1 MQQNQIIRLSRYIWP
16 HWHLLPFVLVSMIT
30 ATLLGLAPPW
40 LTGVVLIDRVI
51 LARDASLL
59 PWVVLGLLGAVL
71 FRQVFDYVQ
80 RYLLAMLN
88 QRVIHGLRYEL
99 YQHIQ
104 ELPMGYFS
112 RTPVGDLVSR
122 QVSDVDALED
132 GLKGLITE
140 AGVHLVMIIGI
151 LGLLF
156 SLNAQLTLFVLPFMA
171 ALAAAI
177 HFFRR
182 FVRGSSLHV
191 RDRMGRLAT
200 LATETL
206 MGIGI
211 VKAFTMER
219 AELGRLNRFSQNILR
234 ANLHL
239 ARLEG
244 FYNASVEMIL
254 VGSTAVVIWFA
265 APDVLAGQMT
275 VGALV
280 AYLARFQEPLKGLT
294 RANFQI
300 QKALGASQRIFA
312 VLDVEPEDQRSPEA
326 IALPRL
332 RGGLKFHRV
341 TFGYRP
347 DKPVLKEFSL
357 EMKPG
362 EVIAL
367 VGPSGVGK
375 TTLIGLLLR
384 FYAPQGGKIWIDD
397 YPIDT
402 VDARD
407 LREQIALV
415 NQEPFLFSTTIRQ
428 NILYGKPG
436 ATEEEVVGAARA
448 ANIHNFIQGLPQ
460 GYDTSVG
467 QRGLTLSGGQRQ
479 RIALARAFLKDAPVL
494 LLDEAT
500 TSVDSEAEALIQEA
514 LANLMGGRTTLIIAH
529 RLSSLNN
536 ANRVVV
542 LEDGHITAEGSY
554 RDLLAQEGLYRRL
567 HDLQVVQQEV
577 GPAAT

>member
-1 MQQNQIIRLSRYIWP
+1 M
-16 HWHLLPFVLVSMIT
+16 VS

-51 LARDASLL
+51 LAKDASLL
-59 PWVVLGLLGAVL
+59 PWVVLGLFGAVL
-71 FRQVFDYVQ
+71 FRQVFDYAQ
-80 RYLLAMLN
+80 RYLLALLS
-88 QRVIHGLRYEL
+88 QRVIHGLRCDL

-104 ELPMGYFS
+104 DLAMDYFS

-122 QVSDVDALED
+122 QVNDVDALED
-132 GLKGLITE
+132 GLQGLITE
-140 AGVHLVMIIGI
+140 AGVHLVMVFGI

-156 SLNAQLTLFVLPFMA
+156 SLNAQLTLFVLPFMVV
-171 ALAAAI
+171 LAVAMQI
-177 HFFRR
+177 FRVM
-182 FVRGSSLHV
+182 VRGSSLQV
-191 RDRMGRLAT
+191 RNRIGNLAT

-206 MGIGI
+206 MGIGV
-211 VKAFTMER
+211 VKAFTMEK
-219 AELGRLNRFSQNILR
+219 AELNRFSRFSQNILR

-254 VGSTAVVIWFA
+254 VGSTVLVIWFA
-265 APDVLAGQMT
+265 APDVLAEQMT

-280 AYLARFQEPLKGLT
+280 AYLAYLARFQEPLKGLS
-294 RANFQI
+294 RANFRI
-300 QKALGASQRIFA
+300 QKALGASHRIFA
-312 VLDVEPEDQRSPEA
+312 VLDAEPEDQKGSEA
-326 IALPRL
+326 IALPRV
-332 RGGLKFHRV
+332 RGGLKFDRV

-347 DKPVLKEFSL
+347 DKPVLKDFSL
-357 EMKPG
+357 EVEPG

-384 FYAPQGGKIWIDD
+384 FYSPQGGRIWIDD
-397 YPIDT
+397 YPIDA

-415 NQEPFLFSTTIRQ
+415 NQEPYLFSTTIRE
-428 NILYGKPG
+428 NILYGKPE
-436 ATEEEVVGAARA
+436 ATEKEVIEAARA
-448 ANIHNFIQGLPQ
+448 ANIHNFIEGLPQ

-479 RIALARAFLKDAPVL
+479 RIALARAFLRDAPVL

-542 LEDGHITAEGSY
+542 LEDGRITAEGSHQ
-554 RDLLAQEGLYRRL
+554 DLLAQDGLYRRL
-567 HDLQVVQQEV
+567 HDLQVAQ
-577 GPAAT
+577 

>member
-1 MQQNQIIRLSRYIWP
+1 MQQNQILRLSRYIWP
-16 HWHLLPFVLVSMIT
+16 HWRLLPFVLISMVS

-51 LARDASLL
+51 LAKDASLL

-71 FRQVFDYVQ
+71 FRQVFDYAQ
-80 RYLLAMLN
+80 RYLLAVLS
-88 QRVIHGLRYEL
+88 QRVIHGLRCEL

-104 ELPMGYFS
+104 DLPMGYFS

-122 QVSDVDALED
+122 QVNDVDALED
-132 GLKGLITE
+132 GLKGLVTE
-140 AGVHLVMIIGI
+140 AGEHLVMVFGI

-171 ALAAAI
+171 VLAVAMQI
-177 HFFRR
+177 FRVM
-182 FVRGSSLHV
+182 VRGSSLQV
-191 RDRMGRLAT
+191 RNRIGNLAT

-206 MGIGI
+206 MGIGV
-211 VKAFTMER
+211 VKAFTMEK
-219 AELGRLNRFSQNILR
+219 AELNRFSRFSQNILR

-254 VGSTAVVIWFA
+254 VGSTVLVIWFA
-265 APDVLAGQMT
+265 APDVLAEQMT

-280 AYLARFQEPLKGLT
+280 AYLAYLARFQEPLKGLS
-294 RANFQI
+294 RANFRI
-300 QKALGASQRIFA
+300 QKALGASHRIFA
-312 VLDVEPEDQRSPEA
+312 VLDAEPEDQKGSEA
-326 IALPRL
+326 IALPRV
-332 RGGLKFHRV
+332 RGGLKFDRV

-347 DKPVLKEFSL
+347 DKPVLKDFSL
-357 EMKPG
+357 EVEPG

-384 FYAPQGGKIWIDD
+384 FYSPQGGRIWIDD
-397 YPIDT
+397 YPIDA

-415 NQEPFLFSTTIRQ
+415 NQEPYLFSTTIRE

-436 ATEEEVVGAARA
+436 ATEEEVMEAARA
-448 ANIHNFIQGLPQ
+448 ANIHNFIEGLPQ

-479 RIALARAFLKDAPVL
+479 RIALARAFLRDAPVL

-542 LEDGHITAEGSY
+542 LEDGCITAEGSHQ
-554 RDLLAQEGLYRRL
+554 DLLAQEGLYRRL
-567 HDLQVVQQEV
+567 HDLQVVQ
-577 GPAAT
+577 

>member
-1 MQQNQIIRLSRYIWP
+1 MQQNQVFRLFRYIWP
-16 HWHLLPFVLVSMIT
+16 HWRLVPIVLVSMVS

-40 LTGVVLIDRVI
+40 LTGVLLIDRVI
-51 LARDASLL
+51 LAKDISLL
-59 PWVVLGLLGAVL
+59 PLVVLGLLGAVL
-71 FRQVFDYVQ
+71 FRQVFDYAQ
-80 RYLLAMLN
+80 RNLLALLS
-88 QRVIHGLRYEL
+88 QRVIHGLRCNL

-104 ELPMGYFS
+104 SLPMGYFS

-122 QVSDVDALED
+122 QVNDVDALED
-132 GLKGLITE
+132 GLQGLITE
-140 AGVHLVMIIGI
+140 AGVHLVMVFGI

-156 SLNAQLTLFVLPFMA
+156 SLNARLTVFVLPFMV
-171 ALAAAI
+171 ALAIAI

-182 FVRGSSLHV
+182 TVQGSSFHV
-191 RDRMGRLAT
+191 RDRLGRLAT
-200 LATETL
+200 LATESL
-206 MGIGI
+206 MGIGVI
-211 VKAFTMER
+211 KTFTMEK
-219 AELGRLNRFSQNILR
+219 AEMNRFRSFSQSILR
-234 ANLHL
+234 AELHL

-244 FYNASVEMIL
+244 FYSASVEMIL

-265 APDVLAGQMT
+265 APNVLSDQMT

-280 AYLARFQEPLKGLT
+280 AYLAYLARFQEPLKGLT
-294 RANFQI
+294 RANFRI

-312 VLDVEPEDQRSPEA
+312 VMDAEPEHQNPDNT
-326 IALPRL
+326 IALPRV
-332 RGGLKFHRV
+332 RGGLKFDRV
-341 TFGYRP
+341 TFGYSP
-347 DKPVLKEFSL
+347 DKAILRDFSL
-357 EMKPG
+357 EVKPG

-384 FYAPQGGKIWIDD
+384 FYSPQGGRIWIDD
-397 YPIDT
+397 YPIDA
-402 VDARD
+402 VDTHS

-415 NQEPFLFSTTIRQ
+415 NQEPFLFSTTIRE
-428 NILYGKPG
+428 NILYGKPE
-436 ATEEEVVGAARA
+436 ATEEEVIEAARA
-448 ANIHNFIQGLPQ
+448 ANIHNFIQALPE

-479 RIALARAFLKDAPVL
+479 RITLARAFLKDAPVL

-514 LANLMGGRTTLIIAH
+514 LTNLMGGRTTLIIAH

-542 LEDGHITAEGSY
+542 LEDGGITAEGSHEE
-554 RDLLAQEGLYRRL
+554 LLAQDGLYRRL
-567 HDLQVVQQEV
+567 HDLQVVQ
-577 GPAAT
+577 